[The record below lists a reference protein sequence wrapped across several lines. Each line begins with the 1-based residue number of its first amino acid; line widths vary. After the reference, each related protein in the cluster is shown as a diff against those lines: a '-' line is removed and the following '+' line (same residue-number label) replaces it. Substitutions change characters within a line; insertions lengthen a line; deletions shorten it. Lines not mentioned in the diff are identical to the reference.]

1 MMTSVDS
8 RLRQTENHN
17 RSHRRRVPGSAA
29 NTFTEH
35 PKPTLGVPFQHDP
48 PSQRY
53 LLLQI
58 PPPTSP
64 HTVPSWRF
72 AISVHDSTHVCNSTT
87 KTATSSTRFN
97 PSRL

>member
-8 RLRQTENHN
+8 RLRQTENRN
-17 RSHRRRVPGSAA
+17 RNHRRRVPGPAA
-29 NTFTEH
+29 SIFTEH

-48 PSQRY
+48 PSQRC

-58 PPPTSP
+58 PVPTSP
-64 HTVPSWRF
+64 HTLQSRQF
-72 AISVHDSTHVCNSTT
+72 RISIHDSTHVCNSTT
-87 KTATSSTRFN
+87 QTATSSTRFN